1 MKIPMVLFC
10 VLLFSVGLFAEG
22 DRESGKGSGET
33 AVVAPSKRVITD
45 STGNSVSLNGIPRR
59 IVYAGRASIMVSD
72 ALYMFPE
79 AAERIVGVGL
89 TNQGRGNF
97 IKALDPEYNQKINLG
112 RSTGA
117 EQIASGT
124 PDLVLMKDYLK
135 KSVGAPVARL
145 GIPVLYVN
153 LETPQQYKADITM
166 LGRVFNDTKRAE
178 EINTYYKN
186 MQETITARTAGL
198 QKKPGVLFL
207 YHSSRDGKVAF
218 NIPPKSWIQTR
229 MVEIAG
235 GRPVWVTG
243 ATGKGWTKVNLEQI
257 AAWNSD
263 QIYIVAYK
271 QNEKEVVKEIQNSP
285 LWKNLKAVKNNAV
298 KAFPVDYYS
307 WDQPDS
313 RWILGTAWL
322 ATKIHPELFHDFN
335 IQSITKN
342 FYKTLY
348 FMSDSVYNREIR
360 TRLGW

>member
-1 MKIPMVLFC
+1 MKKSMLLFC
-10 VLLFSVGLFAEG
+10 VLLFSVSLFAEG
-22 DRESGKGSGET
+22 NRESGGGNDGT
-33 AVVAPSKRVITD
+33 AVVTHSKTVITD
-45 STGNSVSLNGIPRR
+45 STGNTASLTGIPQR

-72 ALYMFPE
+72 ALYMFSE

-97 IKALDPEYNQKINLG
+97 IKAIDPKYNQKINLG
-112 RSTGA
+112 RSVGV

-124 PDLVLMKDYLK
+124 PDLVILKDYLK

-145 GIPVLYVN
+145 GIPVLYLN
-153 LETPQQYKADITM
+153 LETPNQYRADIAM

-178 EINTYYKN
+178 EINKYYKN

-198 QKKPGVLFL
+198 KKKPDVLFL

-229 MVEIAG
+229 MIEIAG
-235 GRPVWVTG
+235 GRPVWINS

-257 AAWNSD
+257 AFWNPD

-271 QNEKEVVKEIQNSP
+271 QNEKEVVKEIKNSP

-322 ATKIHPELFHDFN
+322 ATKIHPELFHDIN
-335 IQSITKN
+335 IKSITKK
-342 FYKTLY
+342 FYKKLY